1 MLRLG
6 GVSADFVLGQL
17 AFFGDGG
24 RCPFWGLDRIG
35 HGLVSAILAIT
46 EWNSAQLR
54 LGCMITLGLTLRS
67 LVRLTVC

>member
-1 MLRLG
+1 
-6 GVSADFVLGQL
+6 
-17 AFFGDGG
+17 
-24 RCPFWGLDRIG
+24 LDRIG
-35 HGLVSAILAIT
+35 HGLVSAIMAIT